1 MTKKIDFTK
10 LMLKDV
16 EGHEVPAD
24 ISKDLGNVMYMRGMH
39 IEEKDLGHDI
49 YHHGEVELD
58 EKQQQ
63 MVQRFIIGY
72 PIVIR
77 EAVLKA
83 LE

>member
-1 MTKKIDFTK
+1 MKIDFRK
-10 LMLKDV
+10 IMIQDV
-16 EGHEVPAD
+16 EGHEVSTD

-63 MVQRFIIGY
+63 IVQRFIMGY
-72 PIVIR
+72 PVVLR